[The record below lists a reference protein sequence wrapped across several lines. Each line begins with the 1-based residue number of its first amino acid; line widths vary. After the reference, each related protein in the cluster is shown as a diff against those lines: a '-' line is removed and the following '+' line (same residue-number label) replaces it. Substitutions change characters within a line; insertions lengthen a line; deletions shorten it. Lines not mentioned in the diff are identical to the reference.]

1 VIHDALR
8 LSHDIGQAAINYNG
22 PITFESFS
30 SAVVARGLSN
40 DLAVWRTLWTDG
52 EDLAVH
58 AREFMANLLLASR
71 AAR

>member
-8 LSHDIGQAAINYNG
+8 LSDDIGQAAINYNG

-40 DLAVWRTLWTDG
+40 DLAV
-52 EDLAVH
+52 H